1 MKQQSLEVRGFEKYR
16 KKIRKEHFLDEMEQI
31 IPWKELGEVIA
42 PCYPNPKKG
51 AVESPLV

>member
-31 IPWKELGEVIA
+31 IPWKELGEAIA

-51 AVESPLV
+51 AEESPLV